1 MSSAFSNNINY
12 KYENNIKPTLVM
24 KYNNVNYRYIPDKC
38 GGYKNNYDSKKNF
51 HRDIQVKCTEYK
63 NNYDSKKNFHR
74 DIMVKCEGYENNFN
88 AKKTFYDCIDT
99 CHKCGGNMIYND
111 GIYNDPL
118 MPPWNGIAPD
128 FVTE

>member
-38 GGYKNNYDSKKNF
+38 GG
-51 HRDIQVKCTEYK
+51 YK